1 MARGRASELRL
12 VPMQI
17 EIHPHPAAT
26 QLEMFNIVPDRPLPP
41 MESDE
46 EVLANWLREQSED
59 KLREILES
67 VSKFQGES
75 RS

>member
-1 MARGRASELRL
+1 
-12 VPMQI
+12 
-17 EIHPHPAAT
+17 
-26 QLEMFNIVPDRPLPP
+26 MFNIVPDRPLPP
-41 MESDE
+41 VESDE

-67 VSKFQGES
+67 VSKFQGER

>member
-1 MARGRASELRL
+1 MARGMASGLRL
-12 VPMQI
+12 VPMQN

-41 MESDE
+41 VESDH
-46 EVLANWLREQSED
+46 EVLAHWLREQSED

>member
-1 MARGRASELRL
+1 
-12 VPMQI
+12 
-17 EIHPHPAAT
+17 
-26 QLEMFNIVPDRPLPP
+26 MFNIVPDRPLPP

-46 EVLANWLREQSED
+46 EVLAHWLREQSED

-67 VSKFQGES
+67 VSKFQGAS